1 MDARGG
7 FSHALMEIINA
18 IRRTRNAKKSYAV
31 ISIAPFQGLRI
42 DRLPFGKHLFVTNCT
57 TNNTN
62 TQEPAPELPKQEARG
77 AFYEQTFLFQN
88 KSAIIANERQKVY
101 VGFLP

>member
-1 MDARGG
+1 MSLTNFDLRHYNKDKEKVLPVNGQPLSLFDFEIAAVRLGSCGG

-42 DRLPFGKHLFVTNCT
+42 DRLPFMA
-57 TNNTN
+57 NT
-62 TQEPAPELPKQEARG
+62 
-77 AFYEQTFLFQN
+77 F
-88 KSAIIANERQKVY
+88 S
-101 VGFLP
+101 